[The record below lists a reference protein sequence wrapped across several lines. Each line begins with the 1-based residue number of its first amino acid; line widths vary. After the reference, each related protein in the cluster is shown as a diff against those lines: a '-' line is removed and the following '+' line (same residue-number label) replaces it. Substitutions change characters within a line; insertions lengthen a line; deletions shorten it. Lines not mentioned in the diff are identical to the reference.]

1 MYNKLKNLNMIF
13 LILTVNNLTK
23 ELKKIS
29 KIQKLLLKDKIQT
42 TLKYFENIF
51 LLL

>member
-29 KIQKLLLKDKIQT
+29 KTQKLLLKDKIQT
-42 TLKYFENIF
+42 TLKYFENI
-51 LLL
+51 LQI